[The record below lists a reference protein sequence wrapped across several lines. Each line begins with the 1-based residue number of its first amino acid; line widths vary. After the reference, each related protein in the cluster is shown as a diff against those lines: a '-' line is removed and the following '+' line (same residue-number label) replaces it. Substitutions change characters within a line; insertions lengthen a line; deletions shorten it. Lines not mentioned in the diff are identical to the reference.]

1 MEHMRGKGGFK
12 MTKFDDKKQEMLA
25 HFTEMKSKKQNNIKY
40 VVFVPDFYIQ

>member
-12 MTKFDDKKQEMLA
+12 MIKLDDKKQEMLA
-25 HFTEMKSKKQNNIKY
+25 HFKEMRLKKQNNIKY